1 MKCEKYPFYSKNK
14 MSNIMQCSTIYLPNR
29 TFYQR
34 TLILMAFV
42 FVMILHMKIDW
53 SMPHN
58 DNDKRQNSTIDASL
72 NLPKHNNKKNIR
84 SYPHFV
90 SDFSFTSPY
99 SKPIS
104 STIVS
109 LFLLLVLF
117 TTSHQNLCCLDRM
130 YQIIIYVY

>member
-1 MKCEKYPFYSKNK
+1 
-14 MSNIMQCSTIYLPNR
+14 
-29 TFYQR
+29 
-34 TLILMAFV
+34 MAFV

-72 NLPKHNNKKNIR
+72 NLPKHNNKKNNIR
-84 SYPHFV
+84 CYPHFV

-117 TTSHQNLCCLDRM
+117 TTSH
-130 YQIIIYVY
+130 

>member
-1 MKCEKYPFYSKNK
+1 
-14 MSNIMQCSTIYLPNR
+14 
-29 TFYQR
+29 
-34 TLILMAFV
+34 MAFV

-72 NLPKHNNKKNIR
+72 NLPKHNNKKKTSAVI
-84 SYPHFV
+84 YPHFV

-117 TTSHQNLCCLDRM
+117 TTSH
-130 YQIIIYVY
+130 

>member
-1 MKCEKYPFYSKNK
+1 
-14 MSNIMQCSTIYLPNR
+14 
-29 TFYQR
+29 
-34 TLILMAFV
+34 MAFV

-58 DNDKRQNSTIDASL
+58 DNDKCQNSTIDASL
-72 NLPKHNNKKNIR
+72 NLPKHNNKKNNIR

-109 LFLLLVLF
+109 LF
-117 TTSHQNLCCLDRM
+117 
-130 YQIIIYVY
+130 